1 MEEIVCRHG
10 ILVSLS
16 PTHIIHPRY
25 QNVADPFVQDQKIIY
40 RIRSLKHVVPSI
52 AFRGSD

>member
-16 PTHIIHPRY
+16 PAHIIHPRY
-25 QNVADPFVQDQKIIY
+25 QNVADPFALT
-40 RIRSLKHVVPSI
+40 SEGLSI
-52 AFRGSD
+52 ACDR